1 MTELTP
7 IKLSQVTKKAIWGG
21 ERLSNEY
28 SLGEKGESIAESWEL
43 TCREDGVNTII
54 GGEYDGKP
62 FSDYINENKSAVGT
76 KWDGGRFPLLIKL
89 IDAKRDLSIQVHPD
103 DEYAAK
109 YTTDFGKTEM
119 WYIIDAAPGAKLI
132 YGLAGKYTSEELSS
146 AIQEG
151 TLEKMMNYVP
161 VHAGEAYFIPSG
173 LVHAIGGGILIA
185 EIQQNSNIT
194 YRVYDYNRR
203 DDKGNLR
210 PLHVKDAL
218 AVIESTDPEN
228 VKSEH
233 DDDPSVIAKCKYFT
247 VKKHE
252 LSSGDKEIFAGEE
265 SFVHVM
271 CVKGNAKFTAGGK
284 EYALSPADTYFVPA
298 GMGKI
303 TLLSSDA
310 VVITTTM

>member
-1 MTELTP
+1 
-7 IKLSQVTKKAIWGG
+7 
-21 ERLSNEY
+21 
-28 SLGEKGESIAESWEL
+28 
-43 TCREDGVNTII
+43 
-54 GGEYDGKP
+54 
-62 FSDYINENKSAVGT
+62 
-76 KWDGGRFPLLIKL
+76 
-89 IDAKRDLSIQVHPD
+89 
-103 DEYAAK
+103 
-109 YTTDFGKTEM
+109 M

-252 LSSGDKEIFAGEE
+252 LSSGDKELFAGEE
-265 SFVHVM
+265 SFMHIM